1 MASNP
6 KDIEFQTA
14 EEVTQ
19 IVRDA
24 LREDVGKGDITSSLC
39 RFADLK
45 ANAAIIFKGKGIVC
59 GLKVMELVF
68 KSVDRKLIF
77 KPAVKEGAIV
87 KAGKVVAYIE
97 GKARSILTA
106 ERTALN
112 FLGHL
117 SGIATQTHRFV
128 NRIKLYKVKIMD
140 TRKTTPNMRRLEKYA
155 VRVGGG
161 HNHRMGLYDQVL
173 IKDNH
178 IKVGLQGAG
187 NSPGVGKK
195 DIIKT
200 LVTMAKRH
208 AAKGMKVEVEVENL
222 NEFKASLESCPDIIM
237 LDNMSVRDISKAVKM
252 RNAQPSRTKPLLEA
266 SGGITLKN
274 VRKIARTG
282 VDIISIG
289 SLTHSVR
296 SLDVSLEII

>member
-1 MASNP
+1 MT
-6 KDIEFQTA
+6 K
-14 EEVTQ
+14 EVTQ
-19 IVRDA
+19 IVKDA
-24 LREDVGKGDITSSLC
+24 LREDTGEGDITTSLC
-39 RFADLK
+39 GFGKRK
-45 ANAAIIFKGKGIVC
+45 AKACIIFKDKGIIC
-59 GLKVMELVF
+59 GLNVLELVF
-68 KSVDRKLIF
+68 KSVDKKLII

-87 KAGKVVAYIE
+87 KAGKVAVYIE

-128 NRIKLYKVKIMD
+128 NRVKPYKVKIMD
-140 TRKTTPNMRRLEKYA
+140 TRKTTPNMRWLEKYA

-178 IKVGLQGAG
+178 IKIGLGG
-187 NSPGVGKK
+187 IGVSKE
-195 DIIKT
+195 DTIKA
-200 LVTMAKRH
+200 LVTMAKRY
-208 AAKGMKVEVEVENL
+208 APKGMKVEVEVENL
-222 NEFKASLESCPDIIM
+222 NEFKASLEACLDIIM
-237 LDNMSVRDISKAVKM
+237 LDNMSVRDITKAVKI
-252 RNAQPSRTKPLLEA
+252 RNAMARRSAPLLEA

-274 VRKIARTG
+274 VRQIARTG

-296 SLDVSLEII
+296 SLDVSLDII

>member
-1 MASNP
+1 MQKSKCKMQNDNE
-6 KDIEFQTA
+6 KL
-14 EEVTQ
+14 TQ
-19 IVRDA
+19 IVKDA
-24 LREDVGKGDITSSLC
+24 LREDIGRGDITSSLC
-39 RFADLK
+39 RFGNRK
-45 ANAAIIFKGKGIVC
+45 AKACVIFKDKGILC

-97 GKARSILTA
+97 GKVRSILTA

-117 SGIATQTHRFV
+117 SGISTRTHEFV
-128 NRIKLYKVKIMD
+128 DKVKPYNVRIMD
-140 TRKTTPNMRRLEKYA
+140 TRKTTPNMRCLEKYA
-155 VRVGGG
+155 VKAGGG

-178 IKVGLQGAG
+178 IKIGLR
-187 NSPGVGKK
+187 GVGVSKE
-195 DIIKT
+195 DTIKS

-208 AAKGMKVEVEVENL
+208 APKGMKVEVEVENL
-222 NEFKASLESCPDIIM
+222 KEFESALESCPDIIM
-237 LDNMSVRDISKAVKM
+237 LDNMPVRDISKAVKI

-282 VDIISIG
+282 VEIISIG